1 MGFYGNIQN
10 FNKISLQFDLIY
22 PSRFQMDNSTA
33 LDGVFLGRYVAIDYG
48 EMPITGYYNTDDKQF
63 YTVRENQNAEVRIEA
78 QTNKIYQDI
87 GSGEPAFYYWDKSG
101 QYVKIQNSSAQLNSS
116 YVQNYHIDVNNYGAA
131 YDGTVW
137 QKTYDPATN
146 KYKYVLVAEL
156 NAKTPSFHLVV
167 DKPTNVPVTPYFD
180 RDSTNMDYYLHMAPS
195 YGHRIKKI
203 PTGGQSDEKAD
214 HYEIVY
220 TNTGTTNINWREET
234 KEVDGDIYYNKAG
247 FDDTKRTYSDTENT
261 INYEYAKSGR
271 IYGQQDAPI
280 FVEGAPENDTYDWFF
295 RVPALGNAVCS
306 VWDKLYGYN
315 KDTNDRFIELSQKQ
329 DDTESHLV
337 TYSRDT
343 IYGTV
348 NELRDALGYKFID
361 AKSVTLPDTTEDKN
375 EKVKVTN
382 TYIRTGVSES
392 IDYKLLDSIF
402 YEDQNDGT
410 TDYYFYRYK
419 PIYEKVSSIQEGKTY
434 YVKPTDD
441 DVYVL
446 ANLENFNASDR
457 NGKPIDPLYTTYYT
471 RTDRWIKSRVKSDY
485 NYNNVYGLINTLWHL
500 IGTHAQDERSLDT
513 VYGAINYIKDIVSN
527 INLNL
532 SPGKML
538 HVNDKGVIETTE
550 TYYPSS
556 TIDANRVLVGN
567 PNESE
572 SKVSWENRVRKIGVV
587 EPDTSE
593 IAWDIQTGTIDT
605 NTNNNNV
612 INFKAGNKWIGL
624 HVDTGE
630 QLIQVLHSKSNQDE
644 HDFDEDVEIASALDG
659 TSQTDNKI
667 ILPVLETDNAGHVIG
682 YSTNTF
688 YIPHNFKSI
697 VVTDNHSDTDST
709 QTNDTLTADNIV
721 DTWTI
726 APQNK
731 WIEIAADPKND
742 KITIGHKYSSQSKHN
757 FAEDVVID
765 DDIDGTRGKDCE
777 FTIPLVETDNAG
789 HVIGYTTKTI
799 YVPYVYHDIALVEQ
813 SSAETAIT
821 TNNGEQ
827 SADATNDKFTFA
839 TGNQWI
845 EARID
850 EDKITFAHALIDS
863 EATQNWE
870 FKSTATTG
878 WQAASGDGNKLT
890 IPTFEID
897 NAGHIVRS
905 NSVDFYI
912 PHNFRNITV
921 GANGA
926 DVDATQ
932 TTGTIEA
939 DSTTDTWTIA
949 SQNKWLKVAADS
961 VNDKITIGHSY
972 SDLEAWQFTPS
983 ATEGMKKTDNGNS
996 FTIPTFTTDNAGH
1009 IISAGNITFYV
1020 PHTFKTVRVEA
1031 QSNVVTQ
1038 VTPSSTSTDLVA
1050 ENIVDTLTIATGNKW
1065 VQTTTDENNDRITF
1079 SHILSGVTKNTYGT
1093 NSSSAIEPKFGDTF
1107 EVPGY
1112 DVDEAGH
1119 ITSSTTHTV
1128 KIPQANYTDKEEGN
1142 VLVGFKLAD
1151 NTISA
1156 FEGTHAYVGTL
1167 KLNNYSVTNNEN
1179 AITAEDTINEA
1190 FAKTEARLAL
1200 EIKNRGDA
1208 DTQVYN
1214 NATKYTD
1221 ERITSLINAAPEALD
1236 TLGELASA
1244 LKNENEEISTT
1255 IVSMITANTNLI
1267 NANANAISAL
1277 DASLKVT
1284 QTDLNTERDT
1294 RIAEDQK
1301 LATAIETEAKTR
1313 EEKDKNHE
1321 EALNKEIDARERAD
1335 QARHEEFTNALAV
1348 EIEERNSA
1356 INEAIATEVSARDE
1370 AISVE
1375 SNNRDAAIAAA
1386 VQQIF
1391 DDLLVNYNIT
1401 LNPPAVVVSQ
1411 EGLVL
1416 TASWDENSTDEYSI
1430 NWFKKQLDADPI
1442 LVADT
1447 AQVQVNEVG
1456 EYYCV
1461 LTRVH
1466 NNHTASTNSEIFIV
1480 TEDMLPPPPE
1490 VEEPETPPEVEEPVT
1505 PPEE

>member
-101 QYVKIQNSSAQLNSS
+101 KYVKIQNSSAQLNSS

-203 PTGGQSDEKAD
+203 SAGGQSDEKAD

-220 TNTGTTNINWREET
+220 TNTGTTNVNWREET
-234 KEVDGDIYYNKAG
+234 EEVDGDIYYNKAG

-295 RVPALGNAVCS
+295 RIPALGNAVCS

-382 TYIRTGVSES
+382 TYIRTGASES
-392 IDYKLLDSIF
+392 IEYKLLDSIF

-419 PIYEKVSSIQEGKTY
+419 PIYETASSVQEGKTY

-471 RTDRWIKSRVKSDY
+471 RKDRWIKSRVKSDY

-538 HVNDKGVIETTE
+538 HVNDKGVIETTG

-556 TIDANRVLVGN
+556 TTDANRVLVGN

-605 NTNNNNV
+605 NANNNNV
-612 INFKAGNKWIGL
+612 VNFKAGNKWIGL
-624 HVDTGE
+624 HADTGK
-630 QLIQVLHSKSNQDE
+630 QLIQVLHTKSDQAEHDFNEDVVIDDDLNGEKTEDGWKDCPITLPFIITDNAGHITGYDTKTFYIPHNFRNIALTTQSIDENEMAISTGTMEPESVNDTFTFATGNQWIRAKIDEDQITFAHALINKDSTKNWEFKVTAEDGWQLAEKDDNKITIPTFVIDNAGHVVDSGSVDFYIPHNFRDIHVVTATEEDVDAKQIDGKLEAGNTVDNWSIASQNKWLRVAANSDDDKITIGHSYSSQAE
-644 HDFDEDVEIASALDG
+644 HDFDTDVEIASALDG
-659 TSQTDNKI
+659 STDQKQKDNKI
-667 ILPVLETDNAGHVIG
+667 VLPVLKTDNAGHVIG

-697 VVTDNHSDTDST
+697 IVQTDNDIDINST
-709 QTNDTLTADNIV
+709 QADGTLTAGNIT

-731 WIEIAADPKND
+731 WIDIAAESINN
-742 KITIGHKYSSQSKHN
+742 KITIGHKYSEETN
-757 FAEDVVID
+757 RDDTGDTID
-765 DDIDGTRGKDCE
+765 QTPKFGATFK
-777 FTIPLVETDNAG
+777 IPN
-789 HVIGYTTKTI
+789 YKT
-799 YVPYVYHDIALVEQ
+799 
-813 SSAETAIT
+813 
-821 TNNGEQ
+821 
-827 SADATNDKFTFA
+827 
-839 TGNQWI
+839 
-845 EARID
+845 
-850 EDKITFAHALIDS
+850 
-863 EATQNWE
+863 
-870 FKSTATTG
+870 
-878 WQAASGDGNKLT
+878 
-890 IPTFEID
+890 D
-897 NAGHIVRS
+897 NAGHIVES
-905 NSVDFYI
+905 KSHTVQIPQNSYTQTEDKAAGVLTTMSLDES
-912 PHNFRNITV
+912 T
-921 GANGA
+921 GAF
-926 DVDATQ
+926 DATRVNV
-932 TTGTIEA
+932 GTLALTEYVYDANNTEA
-939 DSTTDTWTIA
+939 IKDS
-949 SQNKWLKVAADS
+949 DS
-961 VNDKITIGHSY
+961 IN
-972 SDLEAWQFTPS
+972 
-983 ATEGMKKTDNGNS
+983 
-996 FTIPTFTTDNAGH
+996 NAF
-1009 IISAGNITFYV
+1009 S
-1020 PHTFKTVRVEA
+1020 KVEA
-1031 QSNVVTQ
+1031 QIAKEVTDRGNA
-1038 VTPSSTSTDLVA
+1038 VSDLNDNITATITAMNERLAASDNDLSTRLTNEATTRESEDRRILGVANTYTDTKVA
-1050 ENIVDTLTIATGNKW
+1050 DLINSAPGTLDTLQELAKALGNDDNFATTVSTKIGDNTTAINAEKDKIDAHIATKTNNPHEVTASQIGLGNVDNESK
-1065 VQTTTDENNDRITF
+1065 TTMFTNPEFT
-1079 SHILSGVTKNTYGT
+1079 GVPIAPTATAGTSSDQIATTKFVT
-1093 NSSSAIEPKFGDTF
+1093 SAIETQMQ
-1107 EVPGY
+1107 E
-1112 DVDEAGH
+1112 
-1119 ITSSTTHTV
+1119 I
-1128 KIPQANYTDKEEGN
+1128 
-1142 VLVGFKLAD
+1142 
-1151 NTISA
+1151 NTIIS
-1156 FEGTHAYVGTL
+1156 
-1167 KLNNYSVTNNEN
+1167 N
-1179 AITAEDTINEA
+1179 AITA
-1190 FAKTEARLAL
+1190 FAETHGL
-1200 EIKNRGDA
+1200 
-1208 DTQVYN
+1208 TV
-1214 NATKYTD
+1214 
-1221 ERITSLINAAPEALD
+1221 P
-1236 TLGELASA
+1236 
-1244 LKNENEEISTT
+1244 TT
-1255 IVSMITANTNLI
+1255 
-1267 NANANAISAL
+1267 
-1277 DASLKVT
+1277 
-1284 QTDLNTERDT
+1284 
-1294 RIAEDQK
+1294 
-1301 LATAIETEAKTR
+1301 
-1313 EEKDKNHE
+1313 
-1321 EALNKEIDARERAD
+1321 
-1335 QARHEEFTNALAV
+1335 
-1348 EIEERNSA
+1348 
-1356 INEAIATEVSARDE
+1356 
-1370 AISVE
+1370 
-1375 SNNRDAAIAAA
+1375 
-1386 VQQIF
+1386 
-1391 DDLLVNYNIT
+1391 
-1401 LNPPAVVVSQ
+1401 
-1411 EGLVL
+1411 
-1416 TASWDENSTDEYSI
+1416 
-1430 NWFKKQLDADPI
+1430 
-1442 LVADT
+1442 
-1447 AQVQVNEVG
+1447 
-1456 EYYCV
+1456 
-1461 LTRVH
+1461 
-1466 NNHTASTNSEIFIV
+1466 
-1480 TEDMLPPPPE
+1480 
-1490 VEEPETPPEVEEPVT
+1490 
-1505 PPEE
+1505 